1 MAETFTFRRVGTS
14 GCEILADG
22 KVVAWTT
29 NGYWAAIIV
38 AVLDGAE
45 HGGSHAPAACM
56 RRPADDG
63 QQHLSP

>member
-1 MAETFTFRRVGTS
+1 MPESFSFRLVGTS

-45 HGGSHAPAACM
+45 EGVPTYDERNPSA
-56 RRPADDG
+56 
-63 QQHLSP
+63 LE